1 MKILSIFVLTADQ
14 KFSIIELIK
23 IHQEETEYAK
33 RCKKIHS
40 R

>member
-14 KFSIIELIK
+14 KFSIIELIF
-23 IHQEETEYAK
+23 IQEETEYAK
-33 RCKKIHS
+33 RSKKIHS